1 MTQNPL
7 KSHFRQPQI
16 FVKFPSQDR
25 WYTESDIT
33 NHQKEHGV
41 YAMRAI
47 DDIMLNTPDALLNGH
62 ALETIISGCCPDIK
76 NVKNFK
82 SPDLDALYVAIKA
95 ATNNGLIELERKCER
110 CSHENLVDLNC
121 QMLLDTMSFVDDSDC
136 FIEMDQ
142 QLLIEIQPYDF
153 EMKQLFLQHQF
164 EEEKL
169 IKMTVVESPD
179 DEFLQAARI
188 SESVERLSQITFSL
202 VAKSIISIKIL
213 ETNQVVRDSEF
224 INEWLVNIEKE
235 RADQVFDA
243 VKKLNAIGINKNIHF
258 ECQNCQHVWEE
269 TLEFEPTHFFAK
281 RS

>member
-7 KSHFRQPQI
+7 KSHFRQPQL

-25 WYTESDIT
+25 WYKESDID
-33 NHQKEHGV
+33 NQQKEHGV

-136 FIEMDQ
+136 FIEMNQ
-142 QLLIEIQPYDF
+142 QLLVEIQPYNF

-169 IKMTVVESPD
+169 IKMSVVESPD

-202 VAKSIISIKIL
+202 VAKSIVSIKIL
-213 ETNQVVRDSEF
+213 DTNQVVEDLSF

-235 RADQVFDA
+235 QADQVFEA
-243 VKKLNAIGINKNIHF
+243 VKKLNAIGINKTIVF
-258 ECQNCQHVWEE
+258 ECQNCPHTWEE
-269 TLEFEPTHFFAK
+269 NLEFEPTHFFAK

>member
-1 MTQNPL
+1 MQPNPL
-7 KSHFRQPQI
+7 KSHFRQPQL
-16 FVKFPSQDR
+16 FVKFPSMDR
-25 WYTESDIT
+25 WYTDSDIT
-33 NHQKEHGV
+33 KADDHGV

-95 ATNNGLIELERKCER
+95 ATNNGLIELERTCTK
-110 CSHENLVDLNC
+110 CSHENVVDLNC
-121 QMLLDTMSFVDDSDC
+121 QMMLDRMSYVEESDC
-136 FIEMDQ
+136 FIEMDN
-142 QLLIEIQPYDF
+142 QLLVEIQPYNF
-153 EMKQLFLQHQF
+153 EMKQMFLQHQF

-169 IKMTVVESPD
+169 IKLAVTESPD

-202 VAKSIISIKIL
+202 VAKSIVSIKII
-213 ETNQVVRDSEF
+213 ETNQVVTDSDF
-224 INEWLVNIEKE
+224 INEWLVNIEKD

-243 VKKLNAIGINKNIHF
+243 VKKLNAIGIDKTIVF
-258 ECQNCQHVWEE
+258 ECESCHFSWDE